1 MVQLIYATDLDNYGT
16 ETISLAVACEG
27 VAICTWWL
35 LVRSGHKKPPI
46 SGRSVLN
53 KQVLLLVAAGLVAVL
68 ATWLLESIS
77 PLDAQ
82 WSCFVVVFLRW
93 SSHFLHNWYFNRV
106 EAAAVE
112 RTGASMA
119 EFEDRQWFVD
129 KSRFEVFSDGVFAIA
144 ATLAVLELRVHR
156 MERPDVWM
164 DEHQNALIAAAN
176 AVGLIFF
183 CWVDHHRLFEHAS
196 DNIGNGAALAN
207 HLTLFFVC
215 LIPLSLSFA
224 FSFRTHWCRI
234 LPAVMLLC
242 SSAAAIW
249 SKYLQ
254 HLAELRATSNRR
266 DLSEAAAE
274 LRKSLLDPCVSMAMS
289 AALIALGF
297 VGLGGFS
304 EFPGLAYIWLFV
316 PGRLFVS
323 KLVARS
329 CLST

>member
-1 MVQLIYATDLDNYGT
+1 M
-16 ETISLAVACEG
+16 
-27 VAICTWWL
+27 
-35 LVRSGHKKPPI
+35 
-46 SGRSVLN
+46 
-53 KQVLLLVAAGLVAVL
+53 
-68 ATWLLESIS
+68 
-77 PLDAQ
+77 
-82 WSCFVVVFLRW
+82 
-93 SSHFLHNWYFNRV
+93 
-106 EAAAVE
+106 
-112 RTGASMA
+112 
-119 EFEDRQWFVD
+119 D

-224 FSFRTHWCRI
+224 FYFPTHWCRI

-254 HLAELRATSNRR
+254 HLTELRATSNRR
-266 DLSEAAAE
+266 DLAEAAAE
-274 LRKSLLDPCVSMAMS
+274 LRKSLLDPCVSMAVS
-289 AALIALGF
+289 AALIGLGF